1 MALWYILTRHRLRV
15 CLYYRLGMSLAWPE
29 TIVKTERAL
38 IQTRPLTEVAR
49 GISCQEPKTERGA
62 VSEALPSTFLAALPS
77 YCIALL
83 ES

>member
-49 GISCQEPKTERGA
+49 GISCQEPKTSAALFLKRCPRRFLLHCPLT
-62 VSEALPSTFLAALPS
+62 ALPS
-77 YCIALL
+77 
-83 ES
+83 